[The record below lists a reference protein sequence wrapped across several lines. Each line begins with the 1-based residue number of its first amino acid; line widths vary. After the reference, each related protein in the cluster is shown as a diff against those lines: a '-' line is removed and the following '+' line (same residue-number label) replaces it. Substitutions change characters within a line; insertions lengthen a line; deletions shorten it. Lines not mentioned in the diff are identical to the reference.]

1 MGRNKSPIRCLR
13 MAQDIWGLILFV
25 IGAPIVIV
33 ATIVAYVQHIRE
45 LPNWWQILFL
55 LGFSLV
61 LLGTIGIILKWV
73 SKGHGKQMAGTEAQ
87 ITPKVEFYP
96 DRAAMLEKRC
106 LDTELRDE
114 KVIRL
119 WVAFESGSHYNTV
132 NDKDVHKIEKMVL
145 LHPECDWTRQF
156 VEKLGDRVTSGRFVA
171 SIKDAARKAMGH
183 RTLVRYSE
191 TPIMNVVIADPED
204 ERADSWAR
212 VNVFLPHLTADRWPT
227 FVIYRSKEPTLF
239 GVIKDAYDEM
249 WKNSKEPS

>member
-1 MGRNKSPIRCLR
+1 MELLGRIAKWGVLPVLGIGSSAYGLVSVARDANSWGLPAWTWIAIGWFFFASVPILFAYNQWKNNKS
-13 MAQDIWGLILFV
+13 
-25 IGAPIVIV
+25 
-33 ATIVAYVQHIRE
+33 
-45 LPNWWQILFL
+45 
-55 LGFSLV
+55 
-61 LLGTIGIILKWV
+61 LKA
-73 SKGHGKQMAGTEAQ
+73 M
-87 ITPKVEFYP
+87 EFYP

-114 KVIRL
+114 KVVRL

-145 LHPECDWTRQF
+145 LHPECDLTKQF
-156 VEKLGDRVTSGRFVA
+156 VEKLGDRVTSGRFAA

-249 WKNSKEPS
+249 WKDSKEPS